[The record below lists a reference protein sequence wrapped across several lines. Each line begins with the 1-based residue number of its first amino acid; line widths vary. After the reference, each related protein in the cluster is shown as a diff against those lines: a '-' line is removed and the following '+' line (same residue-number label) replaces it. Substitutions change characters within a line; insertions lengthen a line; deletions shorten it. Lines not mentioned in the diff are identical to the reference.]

1 MRPRDPNP
9 VPPINPL
16 NPRDPR
22 DSLNPRDPLIA
33 AAELAE
39 LLLLAPPARPV
50 ILDVR
55 YPGVGLPDDGRAQY
69 LAGHVPGAVYVSLDD
84 ALAAPHV
91 PGVTG
96 RHPLPEA
103 AVLQAAMRAAG
114 VNAARPVVVY
124 DDWHSIAAA
133 RAWWLLRWAGHD
145 DVRVLDGGWRAWRAG
160 GGTVETGAGAP
171 PEPGDIVVE
180 PGGRAVVDAE
190 GAERIAAT
198 GVLLDARP
206 ANRYRGEDET
216 IDPVAGHIPGARSLP
231 ALSLMAD
238 DDRFL
243 PAERLAERFG
253 TVGVRRGAGGRGGGG
268 CGDAG
273 GRGGGGCGDAGG
285 RGGGGRGGGVG
296 IYCGSGLQA
305 CHVALAAAACGAAA
319 DPAVYAGS
327 WSEWITDPT
336 RPVARGAQPEG
347 EAGGAVIR
355 AANGAAGEG
364 ASALEVVTLWRPT
377 GPEEMELVRASGLRR
392 WPPRLAEQ
400 PIFYPVL
407 NEQYATKIARD
418 WNVPASGVGYVTR
431 FDVEADYLSQFPV
444 RQAGGRDIL
453 EYWIPADRLEEFND
467 HIVGNIVEVAKFE
480 LVDGE
485 VVERRF

>member
-1 MRPRDPNP
+1 
-9 VPPINPL
+9 
-16 NPRDPR
+16 
-22 DSLNPRDPLIA
+22 
-33 AAELAE
+33 
-39 LLLLAPPARPV
+39 
-50 ILDVR
+50 
-55 YPGVGLPDDGRAQY
+55 
-69 LAGHVPGAVYVSLDD
+69 
-84 ALAAPHV
+84 
-91 PGVTG
+91 
-96 RHPLPEA
+96 
-103 AVLQAAMRAAG
+103 MRAAG
-114 VNAARPVVVY
+114 VSAARPVVVY

-145 DVRVLDGGWRAWRAG
+145 DVRVLDGGWRAWWESG
-160 GGTVETGAGAP
+160 GDVETGEIR
-171 PEPGDIVVE
+171 PEPGDLVVE

-231 ALSLMAD
+231 ALGLMAD
-238 DDRFL
+238 DGRFL

-253 TVGVRRGAGGRGGGG
+253 AVGVR
-268 CGDAG
+268 GDAG
-273 GRGGGGCGDAGG
+273 GRGGEGLGGGRSAGG
-285 RGGGGRGGGVG
+285 RGGGVRDGGVG

-327 WSEWITDPT
+327 WSEWIIDPA
-336 RPVARGAQPEG
+336 RPVARGARPEG
-347 EAGGAVIR
+347 EVDGATTGAANGAVDSAMGGAAVR

-364 ASALEVVTLWRPT
+364 AGVPEVVTLWRPT
-377 GPEEMELVRASGLRR
+377 GPEEMELVRAGGSRR

-418 WNVPASGVGYVTR
+418 WNVPVSGVGYVTR
-431 FDVEADYLSQFPV
+431 FDVEAEYLSQFPV

-485 VVERRF
+485 VVERRWGRDSAS

>member
-9 VPPINPL
+9 A
-16 NPRDPR
+16 
-22 DSLNPRDPLIA
+22 PLIT
-33 AAELAE
+33 AAELAG
-39 LLLLAPPARPV
+39 LLALAPPARPV
-50 ILDVR
+50 VLDVR
-55 YPGVGLPDDGRAQY
+55 YPGIGLPDDGRDQY
-69 LAGHVPGAVYVSLDD
+69 LAGHVPGAAYVSLDD

-114 VNAARPVVVY
+114 VSAARPVVVY
-124 DDWHSIAAA
+124 DDWRSIAAA

-160 GGTVETGAGAP
+160 GGDVETGEVR
-171 PEPGDIVVE
+171 PEPGDLVVE

-253 TVGVRRGAGGRGGGG
+253 TVGVRGDAGERSAGGRGGGR
-268 CGDAG
+268 GDA
-273 GRGGGGCGDAGG
+273 
-285 RGGGGRGGGVG
+285 GGRGGGVG

-347 EAGGAVIR
+347 EAGGAAIR

>member
-9 VPPINPL
+9 A
-16 NPRDPR
+16 
-22 DSLNPRDPLIA
+22 PLIT

-39 LLLLAPPARPV
+39 ILALAPPARPV
-50 ILDVR
+50 VLDVR
-55 YPGVGLPDDGRAQY
+55 YPGIGLPDDGRDQY
-69 LAGHVPGAVYVSLDD
+69 LAGHVPGAAYVSLDD

-114 VNAARPVVVY
+114 VSAARPVVVY
-124 DDWHSIAAA
+124 DDWRSIAAA
-133 RAWWLLRWAGHD
+133 RAWWLLRWAGYD
-145 DVRVLDGGWRAWRAG
+145 DVRVLDGGWRAWRESG
-160 GGTVETGAGAP
+160 GDVETGEIR
-171 PEPGDIVVE
+171 PEPGDLVVE

-216 IDPVAGHIPGARSLP
+216 IDPVAGHIPGACSLP
-231 ALSLMAD
+231 ALGLMAD
-238 DDRFL
+238 DGRFL
-243 PAERLAERFG
+243 PVERLAERFG
-253 TVGVRRGAGGRGGGG
+253 AVGVHGYVGG
-268 CGDAG
+268 CGGEGLGGVRDG
-273 GRGGGGCGDAGG
+273 GRRD
-285 RGGGGRGGGVG
+285 GGVG

-305 CHVALAAAACGAAA
+305 CHVALAAAACGAVA

-327 WSEWITDPT
+327 WSEWIIDPA
-336 RPVARGAQPEG
+336 RPVARGARSEG
-347 EAGGAVIR
+347 EADGAITGAANGAVDSAMGGAAVR

-364 ASALEVVTLWRPT
+364 AGVPEVVTLWRPT
-377 GPEEMELVRASGLRR
+377 GPEEMELVRAGGSRR

-431 FDVEADYLSQFPV
+431 FDVEAEYLSQFPV

>member
-9 VPPINPL
+9 A
-16 NPRDPR
+16 
-22 DSLNPRDPLIA
+22 PLIT
-33 AAELAE
+33 AAELAG
-39 LLLLAPPARPV
+39 LLALAPPARPV
-50 ILDVR
+50 VLDVR
-55 YPGVGLPDDGRAQY
+55 YPGIGLPDDGRDQY
-69 LAGHVPGAVYVSLDD
+69 LAGHVPGAAYVSLDD

-91 PGVTG
+91 PGATG

-114 VNAARPVVVY
+114 VSAARPVVVY
-124 DDWHSIAAA
+124 DDWRSIAAA

-145 DVRVLDGGWRAWRAG
+145 DVRVLDGGWRAWRESG
-160 GGTVETGAGAP
+160 GDVETGEIR
-171 PEPGDIVVE
+171 PEPGDLVVE
-180 PGGRAVVDAE
+180 PGGRAIVDAE

-216 IDPVAGHIPGARSLP
+216 IDPVAGHIPGAHSLP

-238 DDRFL
+238 DGRFL
-243 PAERLAERFG
+243 PAEQLAERFG
-253 TVGVRRGAGGRGGGG
+253 AVGVR
-268 CGDAG
+268 GDAG
-273 GRGGGGCGDAGG
+273 GHDDEGLGGV
-285 RGGGGRGGGVG
+285 RGVG

-336 RPVARGAQPEG
+336 RPVARGAQPEE
-347 EAGGAVIR
+347 EADGAVIGAANGAADSAMGGAAVR

-364 ASALEVVTLWRPT
+364 AGALEVVTLWRPT

-485 VVERRF
+485 VVERRWDRDSAS

>member
-1 MRPRDPNP
+1 MRPRNPNP
-9 VPPINPL
+9 A
-16 NPRDPR
+16 
-22 DSLNPRDPLIA
+22 PLIT
-33 AAELAE
+33 AAELAG
-39 LLLLAPPARPV
+39 LLPLAPPARPV
-50 ILDVR
+50 VLDVR
-55 YPGVGLPDDGRAQY
+55 YPGIGLPDDGYDQY
-69 LAGHVPGAVYVSLDD
+69 LAGHVPGAAYVSLDD

-96 RHPLPEA
+96 RHPLPAA

-114 VNAARPVVVY
+114 VSAARPVVVY
-124 DDWHSIAAA
+124 DDWRSIAAA

-160 GGTVETGAGAP
+160 GGDVETGEVR
-171 PEPGDIVVE
+171 PEPGDLVVE

-253 TVGVRRGAGGRGGGG
+253 TVGVRR
-268 CGDAG
+268 DAG
-273 GRGGGGCGDAGG
+273 GRGGEGCGDAGG

-347 EAGGAVIR
+347 EAGGAAIRAANGAVDSAMGGAVIG

-453 EYWIPADRLEEFND
+453 EYWIPAERLEEFND

>member
-9 VPPINPL
+9 A
-16 NPRDPR
+16 
-22 DSLNPRDPLIA
+22 PLIT

-39 LLLLAPPARPV
+39 ILALAPPARPV
-50 ILDVR
+50 VLDVR
-55 YPGVGLPDDGRAQY
+55 YPGIGLPDDGYDRY
-69 LAGHVPGAVYVSLDD
+69 LAGHVPGAAYVSLDD

-114 VNAARPVVVY
+114 VSAARPVVVY
-124 DDWHSIAAA
+124 DDWRSIAAA

-160 GGTVETGAGAP
+160 GGDVETGEVR
-171 PEPGDIVVE
+171 PEPGDLVVE

-238 DDRFL
+238 DGRFL

-253 TVGVRRGAGGRGGGG
+253 AVGVRGDAGERGAGVR
-268 CGDAG
+268 GDAG
-273 GRGGGGCGDAGG
+273 GRDGGGRGDAGG
-285 RGGGGRGGGVG
+285 RGGVG

-305 CHVALAAAACGAAA
+305 CHVALAAAACAAAA

-327 WSEWITDPT
+327 WSEWITDPA
-336 RPVARGAQPEG
+336 RPVARGARPEG
-347 EAGGAVIR
+347 EAD
-355 AANGAAGEG
+355 GAAGEG
-364 ASALEVVTLWRPT
+364 AGVPEVVTLWRPT
-377 GPEEMELVRASGLRR
+377 GPEEMELVRAGGSRR

-431 FDVEADYLSQFPV
+431 FDVEAEYLSQFPV

>member
-1 MRPRDPNP
+1 MRPCDPSP
-9 VPPINPL
+9 A
-16 NPRDPR
+16 
-22 DSLNPRDPLIA
+22 PLIT

-39 LLLLAPPARPV
+39 ILALAPPARPV
-50 ILDVR
+50 VLDVR
-55 YPGVGLPDDGRAQY
+55 YPGIGLPDDGYDRY
-69 LAGHVPGAVYVSLDD
+69 LAGHVPGAAYVSLDD

-96 RHPLPEA
+96 RHPLPGA

-114 VNAARPVVVY
+114 VSAARPVVVY
-124 DDWHSIAAA
+124 DDWRSIAAA

-160 GGTVETGAGAP
+160 GGDVETGEIR
-171 PEPGDIVVE
+171 PEPGDLVVE

-231 ALSLMAD
+231 ALGLMAD
-238 DDRFL
+238 DGRFL

-253 TVGVRRGAGGRGGGG
+253 AVGVH
-268 CGDAG
+268 GDAG
-273 GRGGGGCGDAGG
+273 GRGGEGLGGGRSAGG
-285 RGGGGRGGGVG
+285 RGGGVRDGGVG

-327 WSEWITDPT
+327 WSEWITDPA
-336 RPVARGAQPEG
+336 RPVARGARPEG
-347 EAGGAVIR
+347 EADGAITG

-364 ASALEVVTLWRPT
+364 AGVPEVVTLWRPT
-377 GPEEMELVRASGLRR
+377 GPEEMELVRAGGSRR

-467 HIVGNIVEVAKFE
+467 HIVGHIVEVAKFE

-485 VVERRF
+485 VVERRWGRDSAS

>member
-9 VPPINPL
+9 A
-16 NPRDPR
+16 
-22 DSLNPRDPLIA
+22 PLIT

-39 LLLLAPPARPV
+39 ILALAPPARPV
-50 ILDVR
+50 VLDVR
-55 YPGVGLPDDGRAQY
+55 YPGIGLPDDGYDQY
-69 LAGHVPGAVYVSLDD
+69 LAGHVPGAAYVSLDD

-114 VNAARPVVVY
+114 VSAARPVVVY
-124 DDWHSIAAA
+124 DDWRSIAAA

-145 DVRVLDGGWRAWRAG
+145 DVRVLDGGWRAWRESG
-160 GGTVETGAGAP
+160 GDVETGEVR
-171 PEPGDIVVE
+171 PEPGDLVVE

-238 DDRFL
+238 DGRFL

-253 TVGVRRGAGGRGGGG
+253 AVGVRGDAGGCGGEGLGGVRDGGGRGGGVRDG
-268 CGDAG
+268 E
-273 GRGGGGCGDAGG
+273 
-285 RGGGGRGGGVG
+285 GRGGGVG

-305 CHVALAAAACGAAA
+305 CHVALAAAACGAVA

-327 WSEWITDPT
+327 WSEWIIDPA
-336 RPVARGAQPEG
+336 RPVARGARPEG
-347 EAGGAVIR
+347 EADGAATGAV
-355 AANGAAGEG
+355 NGAAGEG
-364 ASALEVVTLWRPT
+364 AGVPEVVTLWRPT
-377 GPEEMELVRASGLRR
+377 GPEEMELVRAGGSRR

-431 FDVEADYLSQFPV
+431 FDVEAEYLSQFPV

-453 EYWIPADRLEEFND
+453 EYWIPAERLEEFND

>member
-1 MRPRDPNP
+1 MRPRDPSP
-9 VPPINPL
+9 A
-16 NPRDPR
+16 
-22 DSLNPRDPLIA
+22 PLIT

-39 LLLLAPPARPV
+39 ILALAPPARPV
-50 ILDVR
+50 VLDVR
-55 YPGVGLPDDGRAQY
+55 YPGIGLPDDGRDQY
-69 LAGHVPGAVYVSLDD
+69 LAGHVPGAAYVSLDD

-114 VNAARPVVVY
+114 VSAARPVVVY
-124 DDWHSIAAA
+124 DDWRSIAAA

-145 DVRVLDGGWRAWRAG
+145 DVRVLDGGWRAWRESG
-160 GGTVETGAGAP
+160 GDVETGEIR
-171 PEPGDIVVE
+171 PEPGDLVVE

-238 DDRFL
+238 DGRFL

-253 TVGVRRGAGGRGGGG
+253 AVGVR
-268 CGDAG
+268 GDAG
-273 GRGGGGCGDAGG
+273 V
-285 RGGGGRGGGVG
+285 RGGGVG

-327 WSEWITDPT
+327 WSEWITDPA
-336 RPVARGAQPEG
+336 RPVARGARPEG
-347 EAGGAVIR
+347 EADGAMNGATADAADSAVDSTMGGAAVR

-364 ASALEVVTLWRPT
+364 AGVPEVVTLWRPT
-377 GPEEMELVRASGLRR
+377 GPEEMELVRAGGSRR

-431 FDVEADYLSQFPV
+431 FDVEAEYLSQFPV

-453 EYWIPADRLEEFND
+453 EYWIPAERLEEFND

>member
-9 VPPINPL
+9 A
-16 NPRDPR
+16 
-22 DSLNPRDPLIA
+22 PLIT
-33 AAELAE
+33 AAELAG
-39 LLLLAPPARPV
+39 LLLAPPARPV
-50 ILDVR
+50 VLDVR
-55 YPGVGLPDDGRAQY
+55 YPGIGLPDDGYDQY
-69 LAGHVPGAVYVSLDD
+69 LAGHVPGAAYVSLDD

-114 VNAARPVVVY
+114 VSAARPVVVY
-124 DDWHSIAAA
+124 DDWRSIAAA

-145 DVRVLDGGWRAWRAG
+145 DVRVLDGGWRVWQAG
-160 GGTVETGAGAP
+160 GGDVETGEVR
-171 PEPGDIVVE
+171 PEPGDLVVE

-231 ALSLMAD
+231 ALGLMAD
-238 DDRFL
+238 DGRFL
-243 PAERLAERFG
+243 PVERLAERFG
-253 TVGVRRGAGGRGGGG
+253 AVGVR
-268 CGDAG
+268 GDAG
-273 GRGGGGCGDAGG
+273 GRGGEGLGGGRSAGG
-285 RGGGGRGGGVG
+285 RDGGVG

-327 WSEWITDPT
+327 WSEWITDPA
-336 RPVARGAQPEG
+336 RPVARGARPEG
-347 EAGGAVIR
+347 EADGAITG

-364 ASALEVVTLWRPT
+364 AGALEVVTLWRPT
-377 GPEEMELVRASGLRR
+377 GPEEMELVRAGGSRR

-453 EYWIPADRLEEFND
+453 EYWIPAERLEEFND

>member
-9 VPPINPL
+9 A
-16 NPRDPR
+16 
-22 DSLNPRDPLIA
+22 PLIT
-33 AAELAE
+33 AAELAG
-39 LLLLAPPARPV
+39 LLALAPPARPV
-50 ILDVR
+50 VLDVR
-55 YPGVGLPDDGRAQY
+55 YPGIGLPDDGYDRY
-69 LAGHVPGAVYVSLDD
+69 LAGHVPGAAYVSLDD

-114 VNAARPVVVY
+114 VSAARPVVVY

-160 GGTVETGAGAP
+160 GGDVETGEIR
-171 PEPGDIVVE
+171 PEPGDLVVE

-231 ALSLMAD
+231 ALGLMAD
-238 DDRFL
+238 DGRFL

-253 TVGVRRGAGGRGGGG
+253 AVGVR
-268 CGDAG
+268 GDAG
-273 GRGGGGCGDAGG
+273 GRGGEGL
-285 RGGGGRGGGVG
+285 GGGRDDEVRGGVG

-305 CHVALAAAACGAAA
+305 CHVALAAAACGAVA

-327 WSEWITDPT
+327 WSEWIIDPA
-336 RPVARGAQPEG
+336 RPVARGARPEG
-347 EAGGAVIR
+347 EADGAATGAVNGAVDSAMGGAAIR

-364 ASALEVVTLWRPT
+364 AGVPEVVTLWRPT
-377 GPEEMELVRASGLRR
+377 GPEEMELVRADGSRR

-431 FDVEADYLSQFPV
+431 FDVEAEYLSQFPV

-453 EYWIPADRLEEFND
+453 EYWIPAERLEEFND

-485 VVERRF
+485 VVEHRF

>member
-1 MRPRDPNP
+1 MRPCDPNP
-9 VPPINPL
+9 A
-16 NPRDPR
+16 
-22 DSLNPRDPLIA
+22 PLIT
-33 AAELAE
+33 AAELAG
-39 LLLLAPPARPV
+39 LLALAPPARPV
-50 ILDVR
+50 VLDVR
-55 YPGVGLPDDGRAQY
+55 YPGIGLPDDGRDQY
-69 LAGHVPGAVYVSLDD
+69 LAGHVPGAAYVSLDD

-91 PGVTG
+91 PGATG
-96 RHPLPEA
+96 RHPLPGA

-114 VNAARPVVVY
+114 VSAARPVVVY
-124 DDWHSIAAA
+124 DDWRSIAAA

-160 GGTVETGAGAP
+160 GGDVETGEVR
-171 PEPGDIVVE
+171 PEPGDLVVE

-238 DDRFL
+238 DGRFL

-253 TVGVRRGAGGRGGGG
+253 AVGVR
-268 CGDAG
+268 GDAG
-273 GRGGGGCGDAGG
+273 GRGGEGLGGGRSAGG
-285 RGGGGRGGGVG
+285 RDGGVG

-327 WSEWITDPT
+327 WSEWIIDPA
-336 RPVARGAQPEG
+336 RPVARGARPEG
-347 EAGGAVIR
+347 EADGAMNGATADAADSAVDSAMGGAAVC
-355 AANGAAGEG
+355 AANGAVGEG
-364 ASALEVVTLWRPT
+364 AGVPEVVTLWRPT

-431 FDVEADYLSQFPV
+431 FDVEAEYLSQFPV

-453 EYWIPADRLEEFND
+453 EYWIPADRLEEVND
-467 HIVGNIVEVAKFE
+467 HIVGHIVEVAKFE

-485 VVERRF
+485 VVERRWGRDSAS

>member
-1 MRPRDPNP
+1 MRPRDPSP
-9 VPPINPL
+9 A
-16 NPRDPR
+16 
-22 DSLNPRDPLIA
+22 PLIT

-39 LLLLAPPARPV
+39 ILALAPPARPV
-50 ILDVR
+50 VLDVR
-55 YPGVGLPDDGRAQY
+55 YPGIGLPDDGRDQY
-69 LAGHVPGAVYVSLDD
+69 LAGHVPGAAYVSLDD

-114 VNAARPVVVY
+114 VSAARPVVVY
-124 DDWHSIAAA
+124 DDWRSIAAA

-145 DVRVLDGGWRAWRAG
+145 DVRVLDGGWRAWRESG
-160 GGTVETGAGAP
+160 GDVETGEIR
-171 PEPGDIVVE
+171 PEPGDLVVE

-238 DDRFL
+238 DGRFL

-253 TVGVRRGAGGRGGGG
+253 AVGVR
-268 CGDAG
+268 GDAG
-273 GRGGGGCGDAGG
+273 GRGGEGL
-285 RGGGGRGGGVG
+285 GGGRDGGVRGVG

-327 WSEWITDPT
+327 WSEWITDPA
-336 RPVARGAQPEG
+336 RLVARGARPEG
-347 EAGGAVIR
+347 EADGAITG

-364 ASALEVVTLWRPT
+364 AGVPEVVTLWRPT
-377 GPEEMELVRASGLRR
+377 GPEEMELVRAGGSRR

-431 FDVEADYLSQFPV
+431 FDVEAEYLSQFPV

-453 EYWIPADRLEEFND
+453 EYWIPAERLEEFND

-480 LVDGE
+480 LIDGE

>member
-1 MRPRDPNP
+1 MRPCDPNP
-9 VPPINPL
+9 A
-16 NPRDPR
+16 
-22 DSLNPRDPLIA
+22 PLIT

-39 LLLLAPPARPV
+39 ILALAPPARPV
-50 ILDVR
+50 VLDVR
-55 YPGVGLPDDGRAQY
+55 YPGIGLPDDGRDQY
-69 LAGHVPGAVYVSLDD
+69 LAGHVPGAAYVSLDD

-114 VNAARPVVVY
+114 VSAARPVVVY
-124 DDWHSIAAA
+124 DDWRSIAAA

-145 DVRVLDGGWRAWRAG
+145 DVRVLDGGWRAWRESG
-160 GGTVETGAGAP
+160 GDVETGEIR
-171 PEPGDIVVE
+171 PEPGDLVVE

-238 DDRFL
+238 DGRFL

-253 TVGVRRGAGGRGGGG
+253 AVGVRGDAGERSAGGRGGG
-268 CGDAG
+268 
-273 GRGGGGCGDAGG
+273 R
-285 RGGGGRGGGVG
+285 GGVG

-347 EAGGAVIR
+347 EAGGAATGAVNGAADSAMGGTAIR

-364 ASALEVVTLWRPT
+364 GRCARGCDAVAADRAGGDGA
-377 GPEEMELVRASGLRR
+377 GPRR
-392 WPPRLAEQ
+392 RLAQ
-400 PIFYPVL
+400 V
-407 NEQYATKIARD
+407 AAAARG
-418 WNVPASGVGYVTR
+418 A
-431 FDVEADYLSQFPV
+431 ADLLPRPQ
-444 RQAGGRDIL
+444 
-453 EYWIPADRLEEFND
+453 
-467 HIVGNIVEVAKFE
+467 
-480 LVDGE
+480 
-485 VVERRF
+485 

>member
-1 MRPRDPNP
+1 MRPRDPSP
-9 VPPINPL
+9 A
-16 NPRDPR
+16 
-22 DSLNPRDPLIA
+22 PLIT

-39 LLLLAPPARPV
+39 ILALAPPARPV
-50 ILDVR
+50 VLDVR
-55 YPGVGLPDDGRAQY
+55 YPGIGLPDDGRDQY
-69 LAGHVPGAVYVSLDD
+69 LAGHVPGAAYVSLDD

-91 PGVTG
+91 PGATG
-96 RHPLPEA
+96 RHLLPGA
-103 AVLQAAMRAAG
+103 AVLQAAMRAVG
-114 VNAARPVVVY
+114 VSAARPVVVY
-124 DDWHSIAAA
+124 DDWRSIAAA

-160 GGTVETGAGAP
+160 GGDVETGEIR
-171 PEPGDIVVE
+171 PEPGDLVVE
-180 PGGRAVVDAE
+180 PGGRAIVDAE

-238 DDRFL
+238 DGRFL

-253 TVGVRRGAGGRGGGG
+253 AVGVR
-268 CGDAG
+268 GDAG
-273 GRGGGGCGDAGG
+273 GRGGEGLGGGRSAGG
-285 RGGGGRGGGVG
+285 RGGGVRDGGVG

-327 WSEWITDPT
+327 WSEWIIDPA
-336 RPVARGAQPEG
+336 RPVARGARPEG
-347 EAGGAVIR
+347 EADGAATGAANGAVDSAMGGAAVR

-364 ASALEVVTLWRPT
+364 AGVPEVVTLWRPT
-377 GPEEMELVRASGLRR
+377 GPEEMELVRAGGSRR

-431 FDVEADYLSQFPV
+431 FDVEVEYLSQFPV

-453 EYWIPADRLEEFND
+453 EYWIPAERLEEFND

>member
-9 VPPINPL
+9 A
-16 NPRDPR
+16 
-22 DSLNPRDPLIA
+22 PLIT
-33 AAELAE
+33 AAELAG
-39 LLLLAPPARPV
+39 LLPLAPPARPV

-96 RHPLPEA
+96 RHPLPAA

-114 VNAARPVVVY
+114 VSAARPVVVY

-268 CGDAG
+268 
-273 GRGGGGCGDAGG
+273 
-285 RGGGGRGGGVG
+285 RGGGVG

-347 EAGGAVIR
+347 EAGGAAIR

>member
-1 MRPRDPNP
+1 MRPRNPNP
-9 VPPINPL
+9 A
-16 NPRDPR
+16 
-22 DSLNPRDPLIA
+22 PLIT
-33 AAELAE
+33 AAELAG
-39 LLLLAPPARPV
+39 LLPLAPPARPV
-50 ILDVR
+50 VLDVR
-55 YPGVGLPDDGRAQY
+55 YPGIGLPDDGYDQY
-69 LAGHVPGAVYVSLDD
+69 LAGHVPGAAYVSLDD

-96 RHPLPEA
+96 RHPLPAA

-114 VNAARPVVVY
+114 VSAARPVVVY
-124 DDWHSIAAA
+124 DDWRSIAAA

-160 GGTVETGAGAP
+160 GGDVETGEVR
-171 PEPGDIVVE
+171 PEPGDLVVE

-268 CGDAG
+268 
-273 GRGGGGCGDAGG
+273 
-285 RGGGGRGGGVG
+285 RGGGVG

-347 EAGGAVIR
+347 EAGGAAGSTANDETNDAADSAMGGAAIR

-467 HIVGNIVEVAKFE
+467 HIVGNIVEVTKFE

-485 VVERRF
+485 VVERRWDRDSAS

>member
-9 VPPINPL
+9 A
-16 NPRDPR
+16 
-22 DSLNPRDPLIA
+22 PLIT
-33 AAELAE
+33 AAELAG

-50 ILDVR
+50 VLDVR
-55 YPGVGLPDDGRAQY
+55 YLGIGLPDDGYDQY
-69 LAGHVPGAVYVSLDD
+69 LAGHVPGAAYVSLDD

-96 RHPLPEA
+96 RHPLPGA

-114 VNAARPVVVY
+114 VSAARPVVVY
-124 DDWHSIAAA
+124 DDWRSIAAA

-160 GGTVETGAGAP
+160 GGDVETGEVR
-171 PEPGDIVVE
+171 PEPGDLVVE
-180 PGGRAVVDAE
+180 PGGRAVIDAE

-206 ANRYRGEDET
+206 ADRYRGEDET

-231 ALSLMAD
+231 ALGLMAD
-238 DDRFL
+238 DGRFL

-253 TVGVRRGAGGRGGGG
+253 AVGVRGGAGECGGEGL
-268 CGDAG
+268 
-273 GRGGGGCGDAGG
+273 
-285 RGGGGRGGGVG
+285 GGGRDGGVRGVG

-327 WSEWITDPT
+327 WSEWITDPA
-336 RPVARGAQPEG
+336 RPVARGARPEG
-347 EAGGAVIR
+347 EAGGAVIGAANGATGSAMGGAAIR

-364 ASALEVVTLWRPT
+364 AGVPEVVTLWRPT

-485 VVERRF
+485 VVERRWDRDSAS

>member
-9 VPPINPL
+9 A
-16 NPRDPR
+16 
-22 DSLNPRDPLIA
+22 PLIT

-39 LLLLAPPARPV
+39 ILALAPPARPV
-50 ILDVR
+50 VLDVR
-55 YPGVGLPDDGRAQY
+55 YPGIGLPDDGRDQY
-69 LAGHVPGAVYVSLDD
+69 LAGHVPGAAYVSLDD

-114 VNAARPVVVY
+114 VSAARPVVVY
-124 DDWHSIAAA
+124 DDWRSIAAA

-145 DVRVLDGGWRAWRAG
+145 DVRVLDGGWRAWRVG
-160 GGTVETGAGAP
+160 GGDVETGEVR
-171 PEPGDIVVE
+171 PEPGDLVVE

-231 ALSLMAD
+231 ALGLMAD
-238 DDRFL
+238 DGRFL
-243 PAERLAERFG
+243 PVERLAERFG
-253 TVGVRRGAGGRGGGG
+253 AVGVR
-268 CGDAG
+268 GDAG
-273 GRGGGGCGDAGG
+273 GCGAGVRGGE
-285 RGGGGRGGGVG
+285 GRGGGVG

-347 EAGGAVIR
+347 EADGAVIDAANGAADSAMGGAAIR

-364 ASALEVVTLWRPT
+364 AGALEVVTLWRPT

-431 FDVEADYLSQFPV
+431 FDVEAEYLSQFPV

-453 EYWIPADRLEEFND
+453 EYWIPAERLEEFND

-485 VVERRF
+485 VVERRWDRDSAS

>member
-9 VPPINPL
+9 A
-16 NPRDPR
+16 
-22 DSLNPRDPLIA
+22 PLIT
-33 AAELAE
+33 AAELAG
-39 LLLLAPPARPV
+39 LLALAPPARPV
-50 ILDVR
+50 VLDVR
-55 YPGVGLPDDGRAQY
+55 YPGIGLPDDGYDQY
-69 LAGHVPGAVYVSLDD
+69 LAGHVPGAAYVSLDD

-114 VNAARPVVVY
+114 VSAARPVVVY

-160 GGTVETGAGAP
+160 GGDVETGEIR
-171 PEPGDIVVE
+171 PEPGDLVVE

-206 ANRYRGEDET
+206 ADRYRGEDET

-231 ALSLMAD
+231 ALGLMAD
-238 DDRFL
+238 DGRFL
-243 PAERLAERFG
+243 PAEQLAERFG
-253 TVGVRRGAGGRGGGG
+253 AVGVR
-268 CGDAG
+268 GDAG
-273 GRGGGGCGDAGG
+273 GRDDEGLGGV
-285 RGGGGRGGGVG
+285 RGVG

-336 RPVARGAQPEG
+336 RPVARGARPEG
-347 EAGGAVIR
+347 EADGAITG

-364 ASALEVVTLWRPT
+364 AGALEVVTLWRPT
-377 GPEEMELVRASGLRR
+377 GPEEMELVRAGGSRR

-485 VVERRF
+485 VVERRWDRDSAS

>member
-9 VPPINPL
+9 A
-16 NPRDPR
+16 
-22 DSLNPRDPLIA
+22 PLIT
-33 AAELAE
+33 AAELAG
-39 LLLLAPPARPV
+39 LLPLAPPARPV
-50 ILDVR
+50 VLDVR
-55 YPGVGLPDDGRAQY
+55 YPGIGLPDDGYDQY
-69 LAGHVPGAVYVSLDD
+69 LAGHVPGAAYVSLDD

-91 PGVTG
+91 PGITG

-114 VNAARPVVVY
+114 VSAARPVVVY
-124 DDWHSIAAA
+124 DDWRSIAAA

-145 DVRVLDGGWRAWRAG
+145 DVRVLDGGWCAWRAG
-160 GGTVETGAGAP
+160 GGDVETGEVR
-171 PEPGDIVVE
+171 PEPGDLVVE

-238 DDRFL
+238 DGRFL

-253 TVGVRRGAGGRGGGG
+253 TVGVRRGAGERG
-268 CGDAG
+268 AG
-273 GRGGGGCGDAGG
+273 GR
-285 RGGGGRGGGVG
+285 GGGRGGGVG

-305 CHVALAAAACGAAA
+305 CHVALAAAACAAAA

-327 WSEWITDPT
+327 WSEWITDPA
-336 RPVARGAQPEG
+336 RPVARGARPEG
-347 EAGGAVIR
+347 EADGAITGAV
-355 AANGAAGEG
+355 NGAAGEG

-485 VVERRF
+485 VVECRF

>member
-9 VPPINPL
+9 A
-16 NPRDPR
+16 
-22 DSLNPRDPLIA
+22 PLIT
-33 AAELAE
+33 AAELAG
-39 LLLLAPPARPV
+39 LLPLAPPARPV
-50 ILDVR
+50 VLDVR
-55 YPGVGLPDDGRAQY
+55 YPGIGLPDDGYDQY
-69 LAGHVPGAVYVSLDD
+69 LAGHVPGAAYVSLDD

-91 PGVTG
+91 PGITG

-114 VNAARPVVVY
+114 VSAARPVVVY

-160 GGTVETGAGAP
+160 GGDVETGEVR
-171 PEPGDIVVE
+171 PEPGDLVVE

-190 GAERIAAT
+190 GVERIAAT

-231 ALSLMAD
+231 ALGLMAD
-238 DDRFL
+238 DGRFL

-253 TVGVRRGAGGRGGGG
+253 AVGVR
-268 CGDAG
+268 GDAG
-273 GRGGGGCGDAGG
+273 GRGGGVRDAGAG
-285 RGGGGRGGGVG
+285 GGGGRGGGVG

-347 EAGGAVIR
+347 EAGGAAIRAANGAVDSAMGGAAIR

-392 WPPRLAEQ
+392 WPPRLPEQ

>member
-9 VPPINPL
+9 A
-16 NPRDPR
+16 
-22 DSLNPRDPLIA
+22 PLIT
-33 AAELAE
+33 AAELAG
-39 LLLLAPPARPV
+39 LLLAPPARPV
-50 ILDVR
+50 VLDVR
-55 YPGVGLPDDGRAQY
+55 YPGIGLPDDGYDQY
-69 LAGHVPGAVYVSLDD
+69 LAGHVPGAAYVSLDD

-96 RHPLPEA
+96 RHPLPGA

-114 VNAARPVVVY
+114 VSAARPVVVY
-124 DDWHSIAAA
+124 DDWRSIAAA

-160 GGTVETGAGAP
+160 GGDVETGEVR
-171 PEPGDIVVE
+171 PEPGDLVVE
-180 PGGRAVVDAE
+180 PRGRAVVDAE

-216 IDPVAGHIPGARSLP
+216 IDPVAGHIPGAHSLP

-238 DDRFL
+238 DGRFL
-243 PAERLAERFG
+243 PAEQLAERFG
-253 TVGVRRGAGGRGGGG
+253 AVGVR
-268 CGDAG
+268 GDAG
-273 GRGGGGCGDAGG
+273 GRGGV
-285 RGGGGRGGGVG
+285 RGGEGRGGGVG

-347 EAGGAVIR
+347 EADGAVIG

-364 ASALEVVTLWRPT
+364 AGALEVVTLWRPT

-485 VVERRF
+485 VVERRWDRDSAS

>member
-1 MRPRDPNP
+1 MRPRDPSP
-9 VPPINPL
+9 A
-16 NPRDPR
+16 
-22 DSLNPRDPLIA
+22 PLIT

-39 LLLLAPPARPV
+39 ILALAPPARPV
-50 ILDVR
+50 VLDVR
-55 YPGVGLPDDGRAQY
+55 YPGIGLPDDGRDQY
-69 LAGHVPGAVYVSLDD
+69 LAGHVPGAAYVSLDD

-114 VNAARPVVVY
+114 VSAARPVVVY
-124 DDWHSIAAA
+124 DDWRSIAAA

-145 DVRVLDGGWRAWRAG
+145 DVRVLDGGWRAWRESG
-160 GGTVETGAGAP
+160 GDVETGEIR
-171 PEPGDIVVE
+171 PETGDLVVE

-238 DDRFL
+238 DGRFL

-253 TVGVRRGAGGRGGGG
+253 AVGVR
-268 CGDAG
+268 GDAG
-273 GRGGGGCGDAGG
+273 GRNDEGLGGV
-285 RGGGGRGGGVG
+285 RGVG

-347 EAGGAVIR
+347 EADGAVIG

-364 ASALEVVTLWRPT
+364 AGALEVVTLWRPT

>member
-9 VPPINPL
+9 A
-16 NPRDPR
+16 
-22 DSLNPRDPLIA
+22 PLIT

-39 LLLLAPPARPV
+39 ILALAPPARPV
-50 ILDVR
+50 VLDVR
-55 YPGVGLPDDGRAQY
+55 YPGIGLPDDGYDQY
-69 LAGHVPGAVYVSLDD
+69 LAGHVPGAAYVSLDD

-114 VNAARPVVVY
+114 VSAARPVVVY

-145 DVRVLDGGWRAWRAG
+145 DVRVLDGGWRAWRESG
-160 GGTVETGAGAP
+160 GDVETGEVR
-171 PEPGDIVVE
+171 PEPGDLVVE

-206 ANRYRGEDET
+206 AHRYRGEDET

-238 DDRFL
+238 DGRFL
-243 PAERLAERFG
+243 PVERLAERFG
-253 TVGVRRGAGGRGGGG
+253 AVGVR
-268 CGDAG
+268 GDAG
-273 GRGGGGCGDAGG
+273 GRGGEGLGGGRSAGG
-285 RGGGGRGGGVG
+285 RGGGVRDGGVG

-305 CHVALAAAACGAAA
+305 CHVALAAAACGAVA

-327 WSEWITDPT
+327 WSEWIIDPA
-336 RPVARGAQPEG
+336 RPVARGARSEG
-347 EAGGAVIR
+347 EADGAATGAVNGAVDSAMGGEAVR

-364 ASALEVVTLWRPT
+364 AGVPEVVTLWRPT
-377 GPEEMELVRASGLRR
+377 GPEEMELVRAGGSRR

-431 FDVEADYLSQFPV
+431 FDVEAEYLSQFPV

-453 EYWIPADRLEEFND
+453 EYWIPAERLEEFND
-467 HIVGNIVEVAKFE
+467 HIVGHIVEVAKFE

-485 VVERRF
+485 VVERRWGRDSAS

>member
-1 MRPRDPNP
+1 MRPRDPSP
-9 VPPINPL
+9 A
-16 NPRDPR
+16 
-22 DSLNPRDPLIA
+22 PLIT
-33 AAELAE
+33 AAELAG
-39 LLLLAPPARPV
+39 LLALAPPARPV
-50 ILDVR
+50 VLDVR
-55 YPGVGLPDDGRAQY
+55 YPGIGLPDDGRDQY
-69 LAGHVPGAVYVSLDD
+69 LAGHVPGAAYVSLDD

-114 VNAARPVVVY
+114 VSAARPVVVY
-124 DDWHSIAAA
+124 DDWRSIAAA

-145 DVRVLDGGWRAWRAG
+145 DVRVLDGGWRAWRESG
-160 GGTVETGAGAP
+160 GDVETGEIR
-171 PEPGDIVVE
+171 PETGDLVVE

-238 DDRFL
+238 DGRFL

-253 TVGVRRGAGGRGGGG
+253 AVGVR
-268 CGDAG
+268 GDAG
-273 GRGGGGCGDAGG
+273 GRGGEGLGGVRD
-285 RGGGGRGGGVG
+285 GGVG

-327 WSEWITDPT
+327 WSEWITDPA
-336 RPVARGAQPEG
+336 RPVARGARPEG
-347 EAGGAVIR
+347 EADGAITGAANGAVDSAMGGAAVR

-364 ASALEVVTLWRPT
+364 AGVPEVVTLWRPT
-377 GPEEMELVRASGLRR
+377 GPEEMELVRAGGSRR

-431 FDVEADYLSQFPV
+431 FDVEAEYLSQFPV

-453 EYWIPADRLEEFND
+453 EYWIPAERLEEFND

-485 VVERRF
+485 VVERRC

>member
-1 MRPRDPNP
+1 MRPCDPNP
-9 VPPINPL
+9 A
-16 NPRDPR
+16 
-22 DSLNPRDPLIA
+22 PLIT

-39 LLLLAPPARPV
+39 ILALAPPARPV
-50 ILDVR
+50 VLDVR
-55 YPGVGLPDDGRAQY
+55 YPGIGLPDDGRDQY
-69 LAGHVPGAVYVSLDD
+69 LAGHVPGAAYVSLDD

-91 PGVTG
+91 PGATG
-96 RHPLPEA
+96 RHPLPGA

-114 VNAARPVVVY
+114 VSAARPVVVY
-124 DDWHSIAAA
+124 DDWRSIAAA

-160 GGTVETGAGAP
+160 GGDVETGEVR
-171 PEPGDIVVE
+171 PEPGDLVVE

-238 DDRFL
+238 DGRFL

-253 TVGVRRGAGGRGGGG
+253 AVGVR
-268 CGDAG
+268 GDAG
-273 GRGGGGCGDAGG
+273 GRGGEGLGGVRDGE
-285 RGGGGRGGGVG
+285 GRGGGVG

-327 WSEWITDPT
+327 WSEWIIDPA
-336 RPVARGAQPEG
+336 RPVARGARPEG
-347 EAGGAVIR
+347 EADGA
-355 AANGAAGEG
+355 
-364 ASALEVVTLWRPT
+364 
-377 GPEEMELVRASGLRR
+377 
-392 WPPRLAEQ
+392 
-400 PIFYPVL
+400 
-407 NEQYATKIARD
+407 
-418 WNVPASGVGYVTR
+418 
-431 FDVEADYLSQFPV
+431 
-444 RQAGGRDIL
+444 
-453 EYWIPADRLEEFND
+453 
-467 HIVGNIVEVAKFE
+467 
-480 LVDGE
+480 
-485 VVERRF
+485 

>member
-9 VPPINPL
+9 A
-16 NPRDPR
+16 
-22 DSLNPRDPLIA
+22 PLIT
-33 AAELAE
+33 AAELAG
-39 LLLLAPPARPV
+39 LLPLAPPARPV
-50 ILDVR
+50 VLDVR
-55 YPGVGLPDDGRAQY
+55 YPGIGLPDDGYDQY
-69 LAGHVPGAVYVSLDD
+69 LAGHVPGAAYVSLDD

-114 VNAARPVVVY
+114 VSAARPVVVY
-124 DDWHSIAAA
+124 DDWRSIAAA

-160 GGTVETGAGAP
+160 GGDVETGEVR
-171 PEPGDIVVE
+171 PEPGDLVVE

-231 ALSLMAD
+231 ALGLMAD
-238 DDRFL
+238 DGRFL
-243 PAERLAERFG
+243 PVERLAERFG
-253 TVGVRRGAGGRGGGG
+253 AVGVR
-268 CGDAG
+268 GDAG
-273 GRGGGGCGDAGG
+273 GRGGEGL
-285 RGGGGRGGGVG
+285 GGGRGGGVG

-305 CHVALAAAACGAAA
+305 CHVALAAAACGAVA

-327 WSEWITDPT
+327 WSEWIIDPA
-336 RPVARGAQPEG
+336 RPVARGARSEG
-347 EAGGAVIR
+347 EADGAATGAVNGAVDSAMGGAAVR

-364 ASALEVVTLWRPT
+364 AGVPEVVTLWRPT
-377 GPEEMELVRASGLRR
+377 GPEEMELVRADGSRR

-431 FDVEADYLSQFPV
+431 FDVEAEYLSQFPV

-453 EYWIPADRLEEFND
+453 EYWIPAERLEEFND

-485 VVERRF
+485 VVEHRF

>member
-1 MRPRDPNP
+1 MRPRNPNP
-9 VPPINPL
+9 A
-16 NPRDPR
+16 
-22 DSLNPRDPLIA
+22 PLIT
-33 AAELAE
+33 AAELAG
-39 LLLLAPPARPV
+39 LLPLAPPARPV
-50 ILDVR
+50 VLDVR
-55 YPGVGLPDDGRAQY
+55 YPGIGLPNDGYDQY
-69 LAGHVPGAVYVSLDD
+69 LAGHVPGAAYVSLDD

-91 PGVTG
+91 PGITG

-114 VNAARPVVVY
+114 VSAARPVVVY

-160 GGTVETGAGAP
+160 GGDVETGEVR
-171 PEPGDIVVE
+171 PEPGDLVVE

-190 GAERIAAT
+190 GVERIAAT

-216 IDPVAGHIPGARSLP
+216 IDSVAGHIPGARSLP

-253 TVGVRRGAGGRGGGG
+253 TVGVRRG
-268 CGDAG
+268 AG

-347 EAGGAVIR
+347 EAGGAAIR

>member
-1 MRPRDPNP
+1 
-9 VPPINPL
+9 
-16 NPRDPR
+16 
-22 DSLNPRDPLIA
+22 
-33 AAELAE
+33 
-39 LLLLAPPARPV
+39 
-50 ILDVR
+50 
-55 YPGVGLPDDGRAQY
+55 
-69 LAGHVPGAVYVSLDD
+69 
-84 ALAAPHV
+84 
-91 PGVTG
+91 
-96 RHPLPEA
+96 
-103 AVLQAAMRAAG
+103 MRAAG
-114 VNAARPVVVY
+114 VSAARPVVVY
-124 DDWHSIAAA
+124 DDWRSIAAA

-160 GGTVETGAGAP
+160 GGDVETGEVR

-238 DDRFL
+238 DGRFL

-253 TVGVRRGAGGRGGGG
+253 AVGVRGYVGGCGGEGLGGVRDGGGRGGGVRDG
-268 CGDAG
+268 E
-273 GRGGGGCGDAGG
+273 
-285 RGGGGRGGGVG
+285 GRGGGVG

-305 CHVALAAAACGAAA
+305 CHVALAAAACGAVA

-327 WSEWITDPT
+327 WSEWIIDPA
-336 RPVARGAQPEG
+336 RPVARGARPEG
-347 EAGGAVIR
+347 EADGAMNGATVDAADSAVDSAMGGAAVR

-364 ASALEVVTLWRPT
+364 AGVPEVVTLWRPT
-377 GPEEMELVRASGLRR
+377 GPEEMELVRAGGSRR

-453 EYWIPADRLEEFND
+453 EYWIPAERLEEFND

>member
-1 MRPRDPNP
+1 MRPRDPSP
-9 VPPINPL
+9 A
-16 NPRDPR
+16 
-22 DSLNPRDPLIA
+22 PLITV
-33 AAELAE
+33 AELAG
-39 LLLLAPPARPV
+39 LLALAPPARPV
-50 ILDVR
+50 VLDVR
-55 YPGVGLPDDGRAQY
+55 YPGIGLPDDGRDQY
-69 LAGHVPGAVYVSLDD
+69 LAGHVPVAAYVSLDD

-103 AVLQAAMRAAG
+103 AVLQAAMWAAG
-114 VNAARPVVVY
+114 VSAARPVVVY
-124 DDWHSIAAA
+124 DDWRSIAAA

-160 GGTVETGAGAP
+160 GGDVETGEVR
-171 PEPGDIVVE
+171 PEPGDLVVE

-238 DDRFL
+238 DGRFL
-243 PAERLAERFG
+243 PVERLAERFG
-253 TVGVRRGAGGRGGGG
+253 AVGVR
-268 CGDAG
+268 GDAG
-273 GRGGGGCGDAGG
+273 GRDGEGLGGVRD
-285 RGGGGRGGGVG
+285 GGVG

-305 CHVALAAAACGAAA
+305 CHVALAAAVCSAAA
-319 DPAVYAGS
+319 NPAVYAGS
-327 WSEWITDPT
+327 WSEWITDPA
-336 RPVARGAQPEG
+336 RPVARGARPEG
-347 EAGGAVIR
+347 EADGAATGAVNGAVDSAMGGAAVR

-364 ASALEVVTLWRPT
+364 AGVPEVVTLWRPT
-377 GPEEMELVRASGLRR
+377 GPEEMELVRAGGSRR

-431 FDVEADYLSQFPV
+431 FDVEAEYLSQFPV

-453 EYWIPADRLEEFND
+453 EYWIPAERLEEFND
-467 HIVGNIVEVAKFE
+467 HIVGHIVEVAKFE

>member
-1 MRPRDPNP
+1 MRPCDPNP
-9 VPPINPL
+9 A
-16 NPRDPR
+16 
-22 DSLNPRDPLIA
+22 PLIT
-33 AAELAE
+33 AAELAG
-39 LLLLAPPARPV
+39 LLALAPPARPV
-50 ILDVR
+50 VLDVR
-55 YPGVGLPDDGRAQY
+55 YPGIGLPDDGRDQY
-69 LAGHVPGAVYVSLDD
+69 LAGHVPGAAYVSLDD

-114 VNAARPVVVY
+114 VSAARPVVVY
-124 DDWHSIAAA
+124 DDWRSIAAA

-145 DVRVLDGGWRAWRAG
+145 DVRVLDGGWRAWRESG
-160 GGTVETGAGAP
+160 GDVETGEIR
-171 PEPGDIVVE
+171 PEPGDLVVE

-198 GVLLDARP
+198 GVLLDACP

-238 DDRFL
+238 DGRFL

-253 TVGVRRGAGGRGGGG
+253 AVGVR
-268 CGDAG
+268 GDAG
-273 GRGGGGCGDAGG
+273 V
-285 RGGGGRGGGVG
+285 RGGGVG

-327 WSEWITDPT
+327 WSEWITDPA
-336 RPVARGAQPEG
+336 RPVARGARPEG
-347 EAGGAVIR
+347 EADGAMNGATADAADSAVDSTMGGAAVR

-364 ASALEVVTLWRPT
+364 AGVPEVVTLWRPT
-377 GPEEMELVRASGLRR
+377 GPEEMELVRAGGSRR

-431 FDVEADYLSQFPV
+431 FDVEAEYLSQFPV

-453 EYWIPADRLEEFND
+453 EYWIPAERLEEFND

>member
-9 VPPINPL
+9 A
-16 NPRDPR
+16 
-22 DSLNPRDPLIA
+22 PLIT
-33 AAELAE
+33 AAELAG
-39 LLLLAPPARPV
+39 LLPLAPPARPV
-50 ILDVR
+50 VLDVR
-55 YPGVGLPDDGRAQY
+55 YPGIGLPDDGYDQY
-69 LAGHVPGAVYVSLDD
+69 LAGHVPGAAYVSLDD

-91 PGVTG
+91 PGITG

-114 VNAARPVVVY
+114 VSAARPVVVY
-124 DDWHSIAAA
+124 DDWRSIAAA

-160 GGTVETGAGAP
+160 GGDVETGEVR
-171 PEPGDIVVE
+171 PEPGDLVVE

-253 TVGVRRGAGGRGGGG
+253 TVGVRGDAGERSAGGRGGGR
-268 CGDAG
+268 GDA
-273 GRGGGGCGDAGG
+273 
-285 RGGGGRGGGVG
+285 GGRGGGVG

-347 EAGGAVIR
+347 EAGGAAIR